1 MLFIMTGFGKGCFNI
16 FAGLMLFFQAER
28 GKITDPNNIIGGV
41 MTIVGVIFIVV
52 SKMKD
57 MDGDDIDRTASL

>member
-1 MLFIMTGFGKGCFNI
+1 MTGFGKGCFNI

-28 GKITDPNNIIGGV
+28 GKLLDPNNIIGAAMSFVG
-41 MTIVGVIFIVV
+41 IVFIVV

-57 MDGDDIDRTASL
+57 MDGDDVDRTASL